1 MDKGFIDELRVC
13 LDGAVLTDGHSLGLF
28 STDASIYQV
37 TPIGVVAAATV
48 GDARKAVEICGASG
62 VGMLPRGGGTSLAG
76 QCVNKAVVIDVS
88 GSCDA
93 LVSVDVEGRSC
104 VVEAGM
110 TVDDLNDQIRG
121 HGLFFAPDPSTARQA
136 TIGGCVGNN
145 AAGVHSILYGRTSE
159 NVLAID
165 ACLWDG
171 VRAEFGMGSAL
182 GNERVMGITREVVE
196 IVRSHAGLIRE
207 RYPKTLRRS
216 AGYQLDVILD
226 QLEAGGGDLGKV
238 NLADL
243 LCGSEGTLAMTLG
256 ATLKLYPIPR
266 FKGLAVIAFGS
277 VDEAISVVEPLLG
290 LGPAGVELL
299 DDLILD
305 LARKNRE
312 QSRYVDLLPRLETGE
327 TRAVLYVEFFGD
339 SAGEI
344 DEWLEKVRGVARGGA
359 VELISDAGDM
369 ERAWKLRKAGEP
381 LLHGVEG
388 ARKPLG
394 FIEDCAIPVER
405 LGEFASRLRG
415 IVEREGTVASYY
427 AHASVGVL
435 HVRPL
440 LDLRDPKDEAAMH
453 RIASECADLAKEL
466 GGVASGEH
474 GDGRARGPVLERFMG
489 AELMEVHRAI
499 KRVFDPHGLMNPGNI
514 VSPGPIESIS
524 VNTRVRPGSTN
535 LTIDRVDTGLRF
547 DDEGGLGHAVEMC
560 NGAGV
565 CRKKMNG
572 VMCPSYQGT
581 LDERHSTR
589 GRGNALRLAITGQ
602 SKFGDEGGEAQWD
615 DAETLKTLGL
625 CLSCKACKTECP
637 SGVDIAKLKSE
648 YLWQGYLKN
657 GVPLKVQV
665 LSRVHVLNRLGSL
678 MPWLSNAVSAFP
690 PMRSVLNHGLGIHAE
705 RSLPR
710 FASPVK
716 SVAIPDDDRKT
727 VVVVSDSMTTH
738 TEPGIVGA
746 AVEVLERLGYGVG
759 VLTVSDLGRSA
770 VSQGHLGF
778 AKKDGERSLGLIDS
792 FIGGVEVEGVLFIE
806 PSALSVVMD
815 EWGDLV
821 GDECLEKLRR
831 LKAMA
836 RLVEDFVGTRW
847 DEHPNRVEIRAVDQ
861 QGIVVHTH
869 CHQKSLWGSE
879 TTMGVFERVGAR
891 AELIDAG
898 CCGMAGAFG
907 FMEEKFDLSMKIGEQ
922 RLMPAVR
929 GREDGAIV
937 VAGGTSCRH
946 QIFDATGARALHPI
960 EAVAKLI
967 GGSLDRGVDFVG
979 DCADKVGGFGPLGAC

>member
-1 MDKGFIDELRVC
+1 MGNALIRQLDDLIDGV
-13 LDGAVLTDGHSLGLF
+13 VLFDGHSRGLY

-37 TPIGVVAAATV
+37 MPLGAVIPRSLEG
-48 GDARKAVEICGASG
+48 ARKAVEICGANR

-76 QCVNKAVVIDVS
+76 QCVNEAVVIDVS
-88 GSCDA
+88 GECDG
-93 LVSVDVEGRSC
+93 LVSVDVAGRSC

-110 TVDDLNDQIRG
+110 TVDDLNDRIRE

-136 TIGGCVGNN
+136 TVGGCIGNN

-159 NVLAID
+159 SVEAID

-171 VRAEFGMGSAL
+171 TRVELGMGSAMSD
-182 GNERVMGITREVVE
+182 ERVMGITREVVE

-216 AGYQLDVILD
+216 AGYQLDVVLD
-226 QLEAGGGDLGKV
+226 QLEAGNGDLSKV

-243 LCGSEGTLAMTLG
+243 MCGSEGTLAMTLG
-256 ATLKLYPIPR
+256 ATLKLHPIPKC
-266 FKGLAVIAFGS
+266 KGLAVVAFGS
-277 VDEAISVVEPLLG
+277 VDEAIGVVEGLLE
-290 LGPAGVELL
+290 LNPAGVELL

-312 QSRYVDLLPRLETGE
+312 QSRYVELLPRLASGD
-327 TRAVLYVEFFGD
+327 TRAVLYVEFFGGSVD
-339 SAGEI
+339 EI
-344 DEWLEKVRGVARGGA
+344 HDRLSKVGGVIGDGA
-359 VELISDAGDM
+359 VELITSEGDM

-415 IVEREGTVASYY
+415 IVEQEGTVASYY

-440 LDLRDPKDEAAMH
+440 LDLRDPVDEVAMH

-489 AELMEVHRAI
+489 SELMEAHRAI

-524 VNTRVRPGSTN
+524 VNTRVRPGGTN
-535 LTIDRVDTGLRF
+535 LTIEEAETGMRF
-547 DDEGGLGHAVEMC
+547 DSEGGLGHAVEMC

-589 GRGNALRLAITGQ
+589 GRGNALRLSITGQ
-602 SKFGDEGGEAQWD
+602 STFGDEGGDAQWD
-615 DAETLKTLGL
+615 DVETLKTLDL

-648 YLWQGYLKN
+648 YFWQGYIKN

-678 MPWLSNAVSAFP
+678 LPWLSNFASAFP
-690 PMRSVLNHGLGIHAE
+690 PVRSVLNHGLGIHPD

-710 FASPVK
+710 FAPPVK
-716 SVAIPDDDRKT
+716 SVGLSDDNRKK

-746 AVEVLERLGYGVG
+746 AVSVLEGLGYGVG
-759 VLTVSDLGRSA
+759 VVTVSDLGRSA

-778 AKKDGERSLGLIDS
+778 ARKDGERSLGRIDS
-792 FIGGVEVEGVLFIE
+792 FIGGRAIDGVLFIE
-806 PSALSVVMD
+806 PSALSVVLD

-821 GDECLEKLRR
+821 GEEFFEALGQ
-831 LKAMA
+831 LKGNAK
-836 RLVEDFVGTRW
+836 LVEDFVGLRW
-847 DEHPNRVEIRAVDQ
+847 GKHPRDVEVCDDG

-879 TTMGVFERVGAR
+879 TTMGVFEKIGVR

-898 CCGMAGAFG
+898 CCGMAGSFG
-907 FMEEKFDLSMKIGEQ
+907 FMEGKYDLSMKIGEQ

-929 GREDGAIV
+929 GRGDGVIV

-946 QIFDATGARALHPI
+946 QILDATGARAVHPI
-960 EAVAKLI
+960 EALAKL
-967 GGSLDRGVDFVG
+967 
-979 DCADKVGGFGPLGAC
+979 LGC

>member
-1 MDKGFIDELRVC
+1 MGNALIRQLDDLIDGV
-13 LDGAVLTDGHSLGLF
+13 VLFDGHSRGLY

-37 TPIGVVAAATV
+37 MPLGAVIPRSLEG
-48 GDARKAVEICGASG
+48 ARKAVEICGANR

-76 QCVNKAVVIDVS
+76 QCVNEAVVIDVS
-88 GSCDA
+88 GECDG
-93 LVSVDVEGRSC
+93 LVSVDVAGRSC

-110 TVDDLNDQIRG
+110 TVDDLNDRIRE

-136 TIGGCVGNN
+136 TVGGCIGNN

-159 NVLAID
+159 SVEAID

-171 VRAEFGMGSAL
+171 TRVELGMGSAMSD
-182 GNERVMGITREVVE
+182 ERVLGITREVVE

-216 AGYQLDVILD
+216 AGYQLDVVLD
-226 QLEAGGGDLGKV
+226 QLETGNGDLAKV

-243 LCGSEGTLAMTLG
+243 MCGSEGTLAMTLG
-256 ATLKLYPIPR
+256 ATLKLYPIPKC
-266 FKGLAVIAFGS
+266 KGLAVVAFGS
-277 VDEAISVVEPLLG
+277 VDEAVGVVEGLLG
-290 LGPAGVELL
+290 LNPAGVELL

-312 QSRYVDLLPRLETGE
+312 QSRYVELLPKLASGE

-339 SAGEI
+339 SVDEI
-344 DEWLEKVRGVARGGA
+344 QDRLSKVRGVVGDGA
-359 VELISDAGDM
+359 VELITGDGDM

-394 FIEDCAIPVER
+394 FIEDCAIPVAR
-405 LGEFASRLRG
+405 LGEFASRLRV

-440 LDLRDPKDEAAMH
+440 LDLRDPVDETAMH

-489 AELMEVHRAI
+489 AELMEAHRAV

-514 VSPGPIESIS
+514 VSPGSIESIS
-524 VNTRVRPGSTN
+524 VNTRVRPGATN
-535 LTIDRVDTGLRF
+535 LTIDGVDTGMRF

-581 LDERHSTR
+581 LEERHSTR

-602 SKFGDEGGEAQWD
+602 SKFGDEGGDAQWD
-615 DAETLKTLGL
+615 DVETVETLDL

-648 YLWQGYLKN
+648 YLWQGFQKN
-657 GVPLKVQV
+657 GVPLKVQM
-665 LSRVHVLNRLGSL
+665 LSRVHSLNRLGSL
-678 MPWLSNAVSAFP
+678 LPWLSNAVSAFP
-690 PMRSVLNHGLGIHAE
+690 PVRSVLNHGLGIHSD

-710 FASPVK
+710 FASSVK
-716 SVAIPDDDRKT
+716 SVAIPDNARKM
-727 VVVVSDSMTTH
+727 VVVMSDSMTTH

-746 AVEVLERLGYGVG
+746 TVEVLEKLGYGVG

-778 AKKDGERSLGLIDS
+778 AKRDGERSLARIDS
-792 FIGGVEVEGVLFIE
+792 YIGGRDVEGVLFIE

-821 GDECLEKLRR
+821 GEDCLDMLER
-831 LKAMA
+831 LKSKV
-836 RLVEDFVGTRW
+836 RLVEDFVGSNW
-847 DEHPNRVEIRAVDQ
+847 NEHPSAMEIEDCDRE
-861 QGIVVHTH
+861 ILVHTH
-869 CHQKSLWGSE
+869 CHQKALWGSG
-879 TTMGVFERVGAR
+879 TTMGVFEAMGVDAR
-891 AELIDAG
+891 LIDAG

-907 FMEEKFDLSMKIGEQ
+907 FMEGKYDLSMKIGEQ

-929 GREDGAIV
+929 GRRDGAVV
-937 VAGGTSCRH
+937 VAGGTSCRN
-946 QIFDATGARALHPI
+946 QILDATGVRALHPI
-960 EAVAKLI
+960 EAVAKL
-967 GGSLDRGVDFVG
+967 
-979 DCADKVGGFGPLGAC
+979 LGC

>member
-1 MDKGFIDELRVC
+1 MDMLINELRRCV
-13 LDGAVLTDGHSLGLF
+13 DGEVLFDRHSVGLY

-37 TPIGVVAAATV
+37 APVGVVVPANVEEARLVVEVCGGHRV
-48 GDARKAVEICGASG
+48 GI
-62 VGMLPRGGGTSLAG
+62 LPRGGGTSLAG
-76 QCVNKAVVIDVS
+76 QCVNEAVVIDVS
-88 GSCDA
+88 GRCDA
-93 LVSVDVEGRSC
+93 LVSIDTAGRSC
-104 VVEAGM
+104 RVEAGM
-110 TVDDLNDQIRG
+110 TVDDLNDRIRG

-136 TIGGCVGNN
+136 TVGGCIGNN

-159 NVLAID
+159 NVEAVD

-171 VRAEFGMGSAL
+171 TRVEFGMGSAL
-182 GNERVMGITREVVE
+182 TDNRVMGITREVVE
-196 IVRSHAGLIRE
+196 IVRSHSGFIHE

-226 QLEAGGGDLGKV
+226 QIEAGGGDLAKV
-238 NLADL
+238 NLGDL

-256 ATLKLYPIPR
+256 AKLKLQPIPR
-266 FKGLAVIAFGS
+266 CKGLAVVAFGS

-312 QSRYVDLLPRLETGE
+312 QSRYVDLLPRLESGE

-339 SAGEI
+339 SEEAIAERLGM
-344 DEWLEKVRGVARGGA
+344 VRGVVGSGA
-359 VELISDAGDM
+359 VELISDAADM

-388 ARKPLG
+388 TRKPLG
-394 FIEDCAIPVER
+394 FIEDCAIPVDR
-405 LGEFASRLRG
+405 LGGFASRLRG

-489 AELMEVHRAI
+489 AELMEAHRAI

-524 VNTRVRPGSTN
+524 VNTRVRPGATN
-535 LTIDRVDTGLRF
+535 LTVEGAGTGMRF
-547 DDEGGLGHAVEMC
+547 ESEGGLGHAVEMC

-565 CRKKMNG
+565 CRKKMDG

-602 SKFGDEGGEAQWD
+602 SKFGDEGGGAQWD
-615 DAETLKTLGL
+615 DPETLKTLDL

-657 GVPLKVQV
+657 SVPLRVQL
-665 LSRVHVLNRLGSL
+665 LSRVHVLNRMGS
-678 MPWLSNAVSAFP
+678 MVPWLSNAVSAFP
-690 PMRSVLNHGLGIHAE
+690 PVRSVLNHMLGIHAD

-710 FASPVK
+710 FAAAVK
-716 SVAIPDDDRKT
+716 SIAIPDDERKT

-746 AVEVLERLGYGVG
+746 AVSVLEKLGYGVG
-759 VLTVSDLGRSA
+759 VVTVSDLGRSA

-778 AKKDGERSLGLIDS
+778 AKRDGERSLARIDS
-792 FIGGVEVEGVLFIE
+792 YIGGRNVEGVLFIE

-821 GDECLEKLRR
+821 GEDCLDMLER
-831 LKAMA
+831 LKSKV
-836 RLVEDFVGTRW
+836 RLVEDFVGSNW
-847 DEHPNRVEIRAVDQ
+847 NEHPSAMEVEDCDREIM
-861 QGIVVHTH
+861 VHTH
-869 CHQKSLWGSE
+869 CHQKSLWGSG
-879 TTMGVFERVGAR
+879 TTMGVFEKMGVEAR
-891 AELIDAG
+891 LIDAG

-907 FMEEKFDLSMKIGEQ
+907 FMEGKYDLSMKIGEQ

-929 GREDGAIV
+929 GRGDGVIV

-946 QIFDATGARALHPI
+946 QILDATGVRALHPI
-960 EAVAKLI
+960 EAVAKL
-967 GGSLDRGVDFVG
+967 
-979 DCADKVGGFGPLGAC
+979 LGC